1 MKRTILAIIVALIA
15 AILIAVFQL
24 MDLAT
29 LMAALEADP
38 IGNMMVL
45 GAFVFAILL
54 YPYTLAMAGIYF
66 GLAGLGVAGFISG
79 LVSKS
84 RTKMLFVSIIVL
96 VIFFL
101 GYFML
106 AVGGGLT
113 DFSAMLTEIQGMV
126 IDLGLAFGLL
136 FIPGLIGATITSE

>member
-1 MKRTILAIIVALIA
+1 MKRTILAIIVALLA
-15 AILIAVFQL
+15 AVLIAVFQL

-113 DFSAMLTEIQGMV
+113 DFSAMLAEIQTMA
-126 IDLGLAFGLL
+126 IDLGIAFALL
-136 FIPGLIGATITSE
+136 FIPGIIGASLTAE